1 MLLGTLSMDRID
13 LTMYG
18 DQELSLNVLN
28 DEYLYSQFKS
38 CDDVDDLR
46 RMCEVFTY
54 SDEQF
59 AELQSDLED
68 ELELMENAM

>member
-1 MLLGTLSMDRID
+1 MNRID

-18 DQELSLNVLN
+18 EQELSLNVLN
-28 DEYLYSQFKS
+28 DEYLYSQFQS
-38 CDDVDDLR
+38 CADVDDLR
-46 RMCEVFTY
+46 AMCNGFAY